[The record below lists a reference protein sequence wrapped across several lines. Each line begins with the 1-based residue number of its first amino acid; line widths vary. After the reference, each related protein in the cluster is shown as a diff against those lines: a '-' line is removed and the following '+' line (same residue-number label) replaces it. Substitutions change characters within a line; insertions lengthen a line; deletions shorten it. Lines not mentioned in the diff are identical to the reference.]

1 MSDQEVD
8 DLFKEA
14 AGKYTPPDDSKA
26 WENMSSLLDKAASK
40 SAAPWTIKGLSL
52 VAILVLFSDTS
63 LMEQNENM
71 VFQSNGVETI
81 QVDRKLNHDAI
92 NEDEINKEVASAE
105 QETEEQALVEK
116 RKLETNHDIGG
127 AEKMKQNRIQKN
139 EVANVNSF
147 KQPRGQREI
156 TYRKGTD
163 HKPQQVNDTIT
174 IVPFRNQQEQ
184 FKNVYLPNEINGEII
199 SNRKAILQDSAAEK
213 KVIEEEKSVSDSTR
227 QEKKEDKKK
236 DKSVGRLS
244 LKLAA
249 SPDLTSVGYF
259 SPGKLGLNYGL
270 LVEYS
275 FSEHWSITTGAL
287 RSRKKY
293 SNSEQN
299 EDPYGYVTTNNMD
312 GQCYMLDIPVNI
324 QYYFTPGKKYSL
336 YAGIGV
342 SSYIMSKEEYSYSAS
357 GSSGYYSYDK
367 SVKNKNS
374 EWFKVMN
381 ISLGLQRKF
390 SNRIY
395 VQVEPFVKAPFATLG
410 EAKIKMVSTGAFVQV
425 KYILK

>member
-26 WENMSSLLDKAASK
+26 WENMSSLLDKSASK

-52 VAILVLFSDTS
+52 IAILVLFSDTS
-63 LMEQNENM
+63 YTEQNENM
-71 VFQSNGVETI
+71 VFRSEGVKTI
-81 QVDRKLNHDAI
+81 QLDKTEGNDIAIVEQDAEEQTVVENRK
-92 NEDEINKEVASAE
+92 
-105 QETEEQALVEK
+105 QETN
-116 RKLETNHDIGG
+116 RDTGG

-147 KQPRGQREI
+147 KQPRAQREI
-156 TYRKGTD
+156 AYRKGMD
-163 HKPQQVNDTIT
+163 QKPQQVNDTIT

-184 FKNVYLPNEINGEII
+184 VKNVYLPNEINAENI
-199 SNRKAILQDSAAEK
+199 SNRKAILQDSVAEK
-213 KVIEEEKSVSDSTR
+213 KVIEEEQKSVSDSTQ
-227 QEKKEDKKK
+227 QEKKEDEKK

-259 SPGKLGLNYGL
+259 SPGKLGLNYGM

-275 FSEHWSITTGAL
+275 FSEHWSITTGVL

-299 EDPYGYVTTNNMD
+299 EDSYGYVTTNNMD
-312 GQCYMLDIPVNI
+312 GKCYMLDIPVNV

-336 YAGIGV
+336 YAGAGV
-342 SSYIMSKEEYSYSAS
+342 SSYIMSKEDYSYSAS
-357 GSSGYYSYDK
+357 GSSGYYSYDT

-381 ISLGLQRKF
+381 ISLGLQRQF
-390 SNRIY
+390 SDRIY
-395 VQVEPFVKAPFATLG
+395 VQVEPFVKAPFANLG

-425 KYILK
+425 KYVLK